1 MQMNT
6 FDFFFALNLGQRLFS
21 QTDNLS
27 RTLQQTKMP
36 TLSGKRVACLK
47 RKVAEDLEDARVVR
61 LVRVVRAVKQ
71 WFTSRTLGELKA

>member
-6 FDFFFALNLGQRLFS
+6 FDFSFALNLGQTLFS
-21 QTDNLS
+21 QTDNLL

-36 TLSGKRVACLK
+36 TLSGKRVASLQ
-47 RKVAEDLEDARVVR
+47 RNVADDLEDARVVR
-61 LVRVVRAVKQ
+61 LVRVVKQ

>member
-1 MQMNT
+1 M
-6 FDFFFALNLGQRLFS
+6 NLGQRLFS

-36 TLSGKRVACLK
+36 TLSGKRVAALK
-47 RKVAEDLEDARVVR
+47 RKVAEDLEDASVVR

>member
-6 FDFFFALNLGQRLFS
+6 FDFSFALNLGQTLFS
-21 QTDNLS
+21 QTDNLL

-36 TLSGKRVACLK
+36 TLSGKRVASLQ
-47 RKVAEDLEDARVVR
+47 RNLAEDLEDARVVR
-61 LVRVVRAVKQ
+61 LVRVVKQ